1 MNDDIR
7 KAKRQKRMAE
17 RIWKKSGLTVHKEI
31 YVATRNTLNSL
42 ITSSKRDHL
51 QQCVSDS
58 TQEQG
63 TLFKCV
69 NGLFGNKKSTVLPKH
84 DCAKDLC
91 NKMASFFRDK
101 IQHIHNS
108 LAEVQS
114 DTFQL
119 DADEEFQSSDLCF
132 EDFSPVTEEE
142 LDKIIKQ
149 CANKSC
155 SLDPIPTQLVKE
167 CLDFLLPF
175 FTRLTNMSFS
185 TAYVPGPFKLAAVT
199 PILKKPNLNA
209 ELLQN
214 FRPISNLPFL
224 SKVLEKVATRQMLQH
239 KDLHNLRE
247 KNQSAYR
254 KFHST
259 ETALL
264 RIQHD
269 LLLSLDNKQCVFM
282 VMLDLSAAFDTVN
295 HQKLLDRLFTTYG
308 FRGNAHK
315 WLTSYLTDR
324 KQFVTIRGER
334 SQEQLKTCD
343 VPQGSI
349 MGPNLYEDYSA
360 GPIGAIFRKHN
371 VPFHIYADDTQSYL
385 AFGIDEEKI
394 SLDRLEACLTEIRQW
409 MAANWLKLNDSKTE
423 FIIFGSKNNL
433 SQISTQKV
441 TVGDEEIGMSDS
453 VRSIGAVLDNTL
465 GLDKQI
471 AATCK
476 TAWYHLH
483 EISKIRKFLT
493 IDQAKTVIHAYVTCR
508 LDQNNSLLVGLPK
521 KKLAKLQMIQNA
533 AARLIFGL
541 KKRDHVTPTLKQL
554 HWLPVNQRIIFKT
567 LLLVY
572 KSLHGQ
578 GPEYLKEL
586 LMPYIP
592 PRTLRSASE
601 NRLCVP
607 SCHYVDTQKRAFGIR
622 GPSEWN
628 RLPGEIK
635 SSSNVKTFKQS
646 LKTHLF
652 KLAYQ

>member
-1 MNDDIR
+1 
-7 KAKRQKRMAE
+7 
-17 RIWKKSGLTVHKEI
+17 
-31 YVATRNTLNSL
+31 
-42 ITSSKRDHL
+42 
-51 QQCVSDS
+51 
-58 TQEQG
+58 
-63 TLFKCV
+63 
-69 NGLFGNKKSTVLPKH
+69 
-84 DCAKDLC
+84 
-91 NKMASFFRDK
+91 
-101 IQHIHNS
+101 
-108 LAEVQS
+108 
-114 DTFQL
+114 
-119 DADEEFQSSDLCF
+119 
-132 EDFSPVTEEE
+132 
-142 LDKIIKQ
+142 
-149 CANKSC
+149 
-155 SLDPIPTQLVKE
+155 
-167 CLDFLLPF
+167 
-175 FTRLTNMSFS
+175 MS
-185 TAYVPGPFKLAAVT
+185 
-199 PILKKPNLNA
+199 N
-209 ELLQN
+209 
-214 FRPISNLPFL
+214 
-224 SKVLEKVATRQMLQH
+224 
-239 KDLHNLRE
+239 
-247 KNQSAYR
+247 
-254 KFHST
+254 
-259 ETALL
+259 
-264 RIQHD
+264 
-269 LLLSLDNKQCVFM
+269 
-282 VMLDLSAAFDTVN
+282 
-295 HQKLLDRLFTTYG
+295 
-308 FRGNAHK
+308 
-315 WLTSYLTDR
+315 
-324 KQFVTIRGER
+324 
-334 SQEQLKTCD
+334 
-343 VPQGSI
+343 
-349 MGPNLYEDYSA
+349 
-360 GPIGAIFRKHN
+360 
-371 VPFHIYADDTQSYL
+371 
-385 AFGIDEEKI
+385 
-394 SLDRLEACLTEIRQW
+394 
-409 MAANWLKLNDSKTE
+409 
-423 FIIFGSKNNL
+423 
-433 SQISTQKV
+433 
-441 TVGDEEIGMSDS
+441 S

-465 GLDKQI
+465 GRDKQI